1 MANQEMPEPTRSG
14 PLTLSRPVKSD
25 TLLHVP
31 EPSSGDT
38 DLSQPIHL
46 LEIGPSIDSPE
57 PPYTVFSYWEKVGII
72 ILVSFLA
79 MISPLSSTVF
89 LPAIPS
95 IAKDMGVSIS
105 LINLTVTTYLVRN
118 LLQSPPIFTSY
129 DRFFKELH
137 PRLSE
142 TFQTLMGVDQH
153 T

>member
-1 MANQEMPEPTRSG
+1 MPEPTRPNSS
-14 PLTLSRPVKSD
+14 TLSRPVKSGSSPHD
-25 TLLHVP
+25 H

-38 DLSQPIHL
+38 DLSQPNHL
-46 LEIGPSIDSPE
+46 LEIGPSIDRPE
-57 PPYTVFSYWEKVGII
+57 SPYTVFSDWEMVGII

-95 IAKDMGVSIS
+95 IAKDMDVSIS
-105 LINLTVTTYLVRN
+105 LVNLTVTTYLVRN
-118 LLQSPPIFTSY
+118 LLQSPPLFTSY
-129 DRFFKELH
+129 DRSFKELH
-137 PRLSE
+137 PRSSE

>member
-1 MANQEMPEPTRSG
+1 MTSQEMPKTTRPDAS
-14 PLTLSRPVKSD
+14 TLSRPVKSD
-25 TLLHVP
+25 SSQHVP

-38 DLSQPIHL
+38 DFSQPNHL
-46 LEIGPSIDSPE
+46 LQIGPSVENSD

-95 IAKDMGVSIS
+95 IAKDMDVSIS
-105 LINLTVTTYLVRN
+105 LVNLTVTTYLVRN
-118 LLQSPPIFTSY
+118 LLPSPPIFPSY
-129 DRFFKELH
+129 NRSSKELH
-137 PRLSE
+137 PRSSE
-142 TFQTLMGVDQH
+142 TFQILMAVDQH